1 MSQTIDLTLD
11 GLSCGHCVKRVK
23 ESLEQRP
30 DVEQADVSITEAHV
44 TGTASAEQLI
54 ETIKQAGYD
63 ASVSHPKA
71 KPLAESSIPSEALT
85 AVSEALPAATADDD
99 DSQQLL
105 LSGMSCASC
114 VTRVQNAL
122 QSVPGVTQARVN
134 LAERTALVMGSA
146 SAQDLVQAVEKA
158 GYGAEAI
165 EDDAKRR
172 ERQQETA
179 VATMKRFRW
188 QAIVALAVG
197 IPVMVWGMIG
207 DNMMVTADNRSL
219 WLVIGLITLAVMVF
233 AGGHF
238 YRSAWKSL
246 LNGAATMDTLV
257 ALGTGVAWLYSMSV
271 NLWPQWF
278 PMEARHLYYE
288 ASAMIIGLINLGH
301 MLEARARQRS
311 SKALEKLLDLTPPT
325 ARLVTDEGEKSVPL
339 AEVQPGML
347 LRLTT
352 GDRVP
357 VDGEITQGEAW
368 LDEAMLTGEP
378 IPQQK
383 GEGESVHAGTVVQD
397 GSVLFESA
405 TDQPMENHLSRPE
418 IKQAI
423 SDGVGKDIRDSQ
435 TMGYETYYYAVLLPT
450 GEILR
455 VAQDAETIWSIYD
468 SSIPAIVLSCV
479 ALMMA
484 AAILAGLL
492 TKALVQPVL
501 DMTEDLDHIQENV
514 PYKELIPFAES
525 IHSDRILRENNEKMR
540 QEFTANVSHE
550 LKTPLTSISGYAEL
564 IETGIAKPEDV
575 QGFAQKIH
583 VEATRMLQLV
593 NDILQLSK
601 LDSASETGNTPAME
615 VVDLLDVAKECVER
629 QKLNAR
635 RAYISLSYLG
645 ESAPVR
651 GSRDLLDELCQ
662 NLCDN
667 AIRYNR
673 PGGKVQITTACSRDG
688 HCTLTVADNG
698 IGIPKEAQSSVFE
711 RFYRVDKSRSKA
723 TGGTGLGL
731 AIVKHIARIHG
742 ARIKLESQVDEGTT
756 ITVTFPT
763 AD

>member
-1 MSQTIDLTLD
+1 MKLRSMEEKISYRLFLMGFL
-11 GLSCGHCVKRVK
+11 GLLFTAALCIFVFHKAFTAQAWTG
-23 ESLEQRP
+23 LEQ
-30 DVEQADVSITEAHV
+30 EAELVS
-44 TGTASAEQLI
+44 
-54 ETIKQAGYD
+54 AGYEVTD
-63 ASVSHPKA
+63 QQPQ
-71 KPLAESSIPSEALT
+71 ELT
-85 AVSEALPAATADDD
+85 HF
-99 DSQQLL
+99 
-105 LSGMSCASC
+105 
-114 VTRVQNAL
+114 VT
-122 QSVPGVTQARVN
+122 
-134 LAERTALVMGSA
+134 E
-146 SAQDLVQAVEKA
+146 DL
-158 GYGAEAI
+158 
-165 EDDAKRR
+165 R
-172 ERQQETA
+172 
-179 VATMKRFRW
+179 
-188 QAIVALAVG
+188 
-197 IPVMVWGMIG
+197 
-207 DNMMVTADNRSL
+207 
-219 WLVIGLITLAVMVF
+219 ITLI
-233 AGGHF
+233 
-238 YRSAWKSL
+238 S
-246 LNGAATMDTLV
+246 
-257 ALGTGVAWLYSMSV
+257 
-271 NLWPQWF
+271 
-278 PMEARHLYYE
+278 
-288 ASAMIIGLINLGH
+288 
-301 MLEARARQRS
+301 
-311 SKALEKLLDLTPPT
+311 
-325 ARLVTDEGEKSVPL
+325 
-339 AEVQPGML
+339 
-347 LRLTT
+347 
-352 GDRVP
+352 
-357 VDGEITQGEAW
+357 
-368 LDEAMLTGEP
+368 
-378 IPQQK
+378 
-383 GEGESVHAGTVVQD
+383 QD

>member
-1 MSQTIDLTLD
+1 MKLRSMEEKISYRLFLMGFL
-11 GLSCGHCVKRVK
+11 GLLFTAALCIFVFHKAFTAQAWTG
-23 ESLEQRP
+23 LEQ
-30 DVEQADVSITEAHV
+30 EAELVSAGYEMTDQQPQELTHFVTEA
-44 TGTASAEQLI
+44 L
-54 ETIKQAGYD
+54 
-63 ASVSHPKA
+63 
-71 KPLAESSIPSEALT
+71 
-85 AVSEALPAATADDD
+85 
-99 DSQQLL
+99 
-105 LSGMSCASC
+105 
-114 VTRVQNAL
+114 R
-122 QSVPGVTQARVN
+122 
-134 LAERTALVMGSA
+134 
-146 SAQDLVQAVEKA
+146 
-158 GYGAEAI
+158 
-165 EDDAKRR
+165 
-172 ERQQETA
+172 
-179 VATMKRFRW
+179 
-188 QAIVALAVG
+188 
-197 IPVMVWGMIG
+197 
-207 DNMMVTADNRSL
+207 
-219 WLVIGLITLAVMVF
+219 ITLI
-233 AGGHF
+233 
-238 YRSAWKSL
+238 S
-246 LNGAATMDTLV
+246 
-257 ALGTGVAWLYSMSV
+257 
-271 NLWPQWF
+271 
-278 PMEARHLYYE
+278 
-288 ASAMIIGLINLGH
+288 
-301 MLEARARQRS
+301 
-311 SKALEKLLDLTPPT
+311 
-325 ARLVTDEGEKSVPL
+325 
-339 AEVQPGML
+339 
-347 LRLTT
+347 
-352 GDRVP
+352 
-357 VDGEITQGEAW
+357 
-368 LDEAMLTGEP
+368 
-378 IPQQK
+378 
-383 GEGESVHAGTVVQD
+383 QD

-601 LDSASETGNTPAME
+601 LDSASETGSTPAME

>member
-1 MSQTIDLTLD
+1 MKLRSMEEKISYRLFLMGFL
-11 GLSCGHCVKRVK
+11 GLLFTAALCIFVFHKAFTAQAWTG
-23 ESLEQRP
+23 LEQ
-30 DVEQADVSITEAHV
+30 EAELVS
-44 TGTASAEQLI
+44 
-54 ETIKQAGYD
+54 AGYEMTD
-63 ASVSHPKA
+63 QQPQ
-71 KPLAESSIPSEALT
+71 ELT
-85 AVSEALPAATADDD
+85 HF
-99 DSQQLL
+99 
-105 LSGMSCASC
+105 
-114 VTRVQNAL
+114 VT
-122 QSVPGVTQARVN
+122 
-134 LAERTALVMGSA
+134 E
-146 SAQDLVQAVEKA
+146 DL
-158 GYGAEAI
+158 
-165 EDDAKRR
+165 R
-172 ERQQETA
+172 
-179 VATMKRFRW
+179 
-188 QAIVALAVG
+188 
-197 IPVMVWGMIG
+197 
-207 DNMMVTADNRSL
+207 
-219 WLVIGLITLAVMVF
+219 ITLI
-233 AGGHF
+233 
-238 YRSAWKSL
+238 S
-246 LNGAATMDTLV
+246 
-257 ALGTGVAWLYSMSV
+257 
-271 NLWPQWF
+271 
-278 PMEARHLYYE
+278 
-288 ASAMIIGLINLGH
+288 
-301 MLEARARQRS
+301 
-311 SKALEKLLDLTPPT
+311 
-325 ARLVTDEGEKSVPL
+325 
-339 AEVQPGML
+339 
-347 LRLTT
+347 
-352 GDRVP
+352 
-357 VDGEITQGEAW
+357 
-368 LDEAMLTGEP
+368 
-378 IPQQK
+378 
-383 GEGESVHAGTVVQD
+383 QD

-601 LDSASETGNTPAME
+601 LDSASETGSTPAME

-673 PGGKVQITTACSRDG
+673 PGGKVQITTACGRDG

-742 ARIKLESQVDEGTT
+742 ARLKLESQVDEGTT

>member
-1 MSQTIDLTLD
+1 MKLRSMEEKISYRLFLMGFL
-11 GLSCGHCVKRVK
+11 GLLFTAALCIFVFHKAFTAQAWTG
-23 ESLEQRP
+23 LEQ
-30 DVEQADVSITEAHV
+30 EAELVS
-44 TGTASAEQLI
+44 
-54 ETIKQAGYD
+54 AGYEMTD
-63 ASVSHPKA
+63 QQPQ
-71 KPLAESSIPSEALT
+71 ELT
-85 AVSEALPAATADDD
+85 HF
-99 DSQQLL
+99 
-105 LSGMSCASC
+105 
-114 VTRVQNAL
+114 VT
-122 QSVPGVTQARVN
+122 
-134 LAERTALVMGSA
+134 E
-146 SAQDLVQAVEKA
+146 DL
-158 GYGAEAI
+158 
-165 EDDAKRR
+165 R
-172 ERQQETA
+172 
-179 VATMKRFRW
+179 
-188 QAIVALAVG
+188 
-197 IPVMVWGMIG
+197 
-207 DNMMVTADNRSL
+207 
-219 WLVIGLITLAVMVF
+219 ITLI
-233 AGGHF
+233 
-238 YRSAWKSL
+238 S
-246 LNGAATMDTLV
+246 
-257 ALGTGVAWLYSMSV
+257 
-271 NLWPQWF
+271 
-278 PMEARHLYYE
+278 
-288 ASAMIIGLINLGH
+288 
-301 MLEARARQRS
+301 
-311 SKALEKLLDLTPPT
+311 
-325 ARLVTDEGEKSVPL
+325 
-339 AEVQPGML
+339 
-347 LRLTT
+347 
-352 GDRVP
+352 
-357 VDGEITQGEAW
+357 
-368 LDEAMLTGEP
+368 
-378 IPQQK
+378 
-383 GEGESVHAGTVVQD
+383 QD

-742 ARIKLESQVDEGTT
+742 AHLKLESQVDEGTT